1 MLAQTQ
7 IHLQAAQR
15 VGVVTEVLQ
24 ALFLVAERDLRA
36 QLDKLLN
43 AALVA
48 DARTDEGNLLP

>member
-1 MLAQTQ
+1 MLAQAQ

-43 AALVA
+43 AAL
-48 DARTDEGNLLP
+48 G

>member
-15 VGVVTEVLQ
+15 VGVVTEVVQ
-24 ALFLVAERDLRA
+24 ALFLVAERDLRT

-43 AALVA
+43 AALVLTPA
-48 DARTDEGNLLP
+48 PIKATFLP